1 MPDLTRSC
9 KDCASQKL
17 HAALGQVR
25 SSSTRE
31 WPPSVRKAYNPP
43 MAALVLL
50 VDDDP
55 EVVHTLREVLESAGY
70 RTLAATS
77 FEDGKRLLA
86 DVPPP
91 AVLIT
96 DVRLGMFNGL
106 QLAVLRPPTTGVI
119 VISGF
124 LDRTLEAETK
134 RLGGVYM
141 LKPVPRKLLLETV
154 EMMLVHG

>member
-1 MPDLTRSC
+1 MP
-9 KDCASQKL
+9 
-17 HAALGQVR
+17 
-25 SSSTRE
+25 
-31 WPPSVRKAYNPP
+31 
-43 MAALVLL
+43 ALVLL

-55 EVVHTLREVLESAGY
+55 EVVHTLRQMLESAGH
-70 RTLAATS
+70 RVMAATS

-86 DVPPP
+86 GTPPP
-91 AVLIT
+91 SVLIT
-96 DVRLGMFNGL
+96 DVRLGAFNGL

-141 LKPVPRKLLLETV
+141 LKPVPAKVLIDTIDTMV
-154 EMMLVHG
+154 TS

>member
-1 MPDLTRSC
+1 
-9 KDCASQKL
+9 
-17 HAALGQVR
+17 
-25 SSSTRE
+25 
-31 WPPSVRKAYNPP
+31 

-55 EVVHTLREVLESAGY
+55 EVVHTLRELLESAGY
-70 RTLAATS
+70 RVLAATS

-86 DVPPP
+86 DSPPP

-124 LDRTLEAETK
+124 LDPTLEAETR
-134 RLGGVYM
+134 RLGGVYI
-141 LKPVPRKLLLETV
+141 LKPVSSKVLIETV
-154 EMMLVHG
+154 EAMVAHQ

>member
-1 MPDLTRSC
+1 
-9 KDCASQKL
+9 
-17 HAALGQVR
+17 
-25 SSSTRE
+25 
-31 WPPSVRKAYNPP
+31 
-43 MAALVLL
+43 MAALVLI

-70 RTLAATS
+70 RIVAATS

-86 DVPPP
+86 DSPPP

-106 QLAVLRPPTTGVI
+106 QLALLRPPTTGVI

-124 LDRTLEAETK
+124 LDRTLEAETS

-141 LKPVPRKLLLETV
+141 LKPVPSKVLIETIEAMV
-154 EMMLVHG
+154 GQ

>member
-1 MPDLTRSC
+1 
-9 KDCASQKL
+9 
-17 HAALGQVR
+17 
-25 SSSTRE
+25 
-31 WPPSVRKAYNPP
+31 
-43 MAALVLL
+43 MAPLVLL
-50 VDDDP
+50 VDDEP
-55 EVVHTLREVLESAGY
+55 EVVHTLRAVLESAGY

-86 DVPPP
+86 GTPPP

-106 QLAVLRPPTTGVI
+106 QLALLRPPTTGVI

-124 LDRTLEAETK
+124 LDRTLEAETN

-141 LKPVPRKLLLETV
+141 LKPVVPKQLIETV
-154 EMMLVHG
+154 ARLIATK